1 MPQHASSVRPF
12 THSKLAKSLKVI
24 LLLRGGQ
31 QFTVSLQSN
40 DPLLRKLFQIL
51 IHRSQGKAEPLLGLL
66 QIPREDGNASL
77 YVPASEIVGL
87 VAEPP
92 MNLTLPEVWGD
103 AGSELQPL
111 NSADL
116 GRGSPANSSA
126 NQPLAN
132 GKVRSPEPVTQ
143 FVAPRAEQSSQGVQ
157 LPCRYLQID
166 QFLTAADHDR
176 ALQIA
181 LTQEAQFVTS
191 GTTTNATD
199 YRQSAILYATYY
211 EAFYNFLKEKLIRT
225 LPAAVDYLNLTQFEV
240 AEVEMQMTAHNDG
253 CFYKIH
259 NDSGDTLTATR
270 ILTYVYYF
278 YQTPKAFSGGELR
291 LYHTELDGSRQT
303 GHSQFKDIEPR
314 NNSIV
319 FFDSRCMHEVRT
331 IHCPSQRFI
340 DGRFTLNGWLRCP
353 A

>member
-1 MPQHASSVRPF
+1 V
-12 THSKLAKSLKVI
+12 
-24 LLLRGGQ
+24 
-31 QFTVSLQSN
+31 
-40 DPLLRKLFQIL
+40 RKLFQIL
-51 IHRSQGKAEPLLGLL
+51 IQRSQGKTEPLLGLL
-66 QIPREDGNASL
+66 QIPSEDGNASL

-92 MNLTLPEVWGD
+92 MKLMLPEVWGD
-103 AGSELQPL
+103 SGSELQPL
-111 NSADL
+111 NSAP
-116 GRGSPANSSA
+116 GNGSPAN
-126 NQPLAN
+126 PPVTN
-132 GKVRSPEPVTQ
+132 GKARSSEPVAQ
-143 FVAPRAEQSSQGVQ
+143 FTAPPARQSSQVVQ

-176 ALQIA
+176 ALQTA
-181 LTQEAQFVTS
+181 LTQEAKFVTS
-191 GTTTNATD
+191 STTTNAND

-211 EAFYNFLKEKLIRT
+211 EALYHHLRSKLLET
-225 LPAAVDYLNLTQFEV
+225 LPVAVNYLNLPAFEV

-278 YQTPKAFSGGELR
+278 YQAPKAFSGGELR
-291 LYHTELDGSRQT
+291 LYNTELEGARQT
-303 GHSQFKDIEPR
+303 AHSQFEDIEPR

-319 FFDSRCMHEVRT
+319 FFDSRCMHEVRP
-331 IHCPSQRFI
+331 IHCPSRRFI